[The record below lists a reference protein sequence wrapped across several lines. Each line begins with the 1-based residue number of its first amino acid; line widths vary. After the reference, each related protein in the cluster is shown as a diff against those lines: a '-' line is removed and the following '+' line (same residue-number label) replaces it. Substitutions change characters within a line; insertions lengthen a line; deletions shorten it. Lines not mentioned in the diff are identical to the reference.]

1 MSGRQREKGAAAVE
15 FALVIPL
22 LLFLVFA
29 IVDFGFV
36 FNQQLAVTSAAREAA
51 RYYAIHWDDED
62 VDDPQGEAETRAA
75 AMVSTPVTVTFDPEC
90 SGDADAEATVEV
102 TTPLDDVTGL
112 IEAAIAATN
121 PGFLLTGIGT
131 MRCSG

>member
-1 MSGRQREKGAAAVE
+1 MSERQREKGAAAVE

-36 FNQQLAVTSAAREAA
+36 FNQQLAVTSAAREAV
-51 RYYAIHWDDED
+51 RIYAVNYDDED
-62 VDDPQGEAETRAA
+62 
-75 AMVSTPVTVTFDPEC
+75 M
-90 SGDADAEATVEV
+90 DAEQAAEDRVAEFGPFAVDFVDLCNGDPGDETTIRV
-102 TTPLDDVTGL
+102 TTPLDDVTGV

-121 PGFLLTGIGT
+121 PGFLLTANGT
-131 MRCSG
+131 MRCNG